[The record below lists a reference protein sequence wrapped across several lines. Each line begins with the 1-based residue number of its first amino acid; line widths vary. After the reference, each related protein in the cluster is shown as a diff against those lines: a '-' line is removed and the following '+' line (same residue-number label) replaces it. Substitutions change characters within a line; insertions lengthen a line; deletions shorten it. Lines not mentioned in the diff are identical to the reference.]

1 MNKFTSLSELHRLLG
16 ARLGQHREIAWFKS
30 RVLSL
35 EWGEGHDRISLGP
48 PGLLT
53 AMSTK

>member
-1 MNKFTSLSELHRLLG
+1 MNKFTSLSELDRLLG
-16 ARLGQHREIAWFKS
+16 TRLDQHREIAWFKS

-35 EWGEGHDRISLGP
+35 EWGEGHDWISLGP